1 MAKFKPIHG
10 ILIVVAAVAGLA
22 LIDGRPGRADHQ
34 QVRAA
39 PDGMVR
45 INVTD
50 LDRGQVRFYHYLN
63 SANQEVE
70 FFVGRD
76 PGGTVQVAFD
86 ASENHFKRR
95 RGFRFQDG
103 WIVDNQ
109 CGSSFRLS
117 SVNSGGGGCTPIPL
131 PHRTAG
137 NEVVITEPELLQGWR
152 LFN

>member
-1 MAKFKPIHG
+1 MKKFKPLYG
-10 ILIVVAAVAGLA
+10 IVLVVAAVGGLA
-22 LIDGRPGRADHQ
+22 MIDHRSGRDHK

-39 PDGMVR
+39 ADGLVH
-45 INVTD
+45 IDVAD
-50 LDRGQVRFYHYLN
+50 LDRGQVRFYRYLN
-63 SANQEVE
+63 AANQEVE

-95 RGFRFQDG
+95 RGYSLQDG

-117 SVNSGGGGCTPIPL
+117 AINSGGRGCSPIPL
-131 PHRTAG
+131 PHRTVG
-137 NEVVITEPELLQGWR
+137 NEVLITEPEVLKGWR